1 MKRRW
6 LWLGGAVAYGTFCW
20 WYTNT
25 GGPLGAEEQARITA
39 AMRASGRAPDRI
51 ANIARFMAEDDGNQL
66 IMVNALHLAES
77 PPAVLGVP
85 AGESA
90 EALMAR
96 YMAYMYPAMLS
107 RASHP
112 VFAGRAVF
120 QAMDVAGFEDE
131 SKVAQW
137 TNAALVRYRSRRDLL
152 AIAVNPEFEKR
163 HPFKLAALEK
173 TIAYPVATEFYL
185 SDGRLLLAL
194 VLLPILL
201 LLDRLFGRERDSR
214 GAAWK

>member
-6 LWLGGAVAYGTFCW
+6 LWLGGAVAYGAFCW

-25 GGPLGAEEQARITA
+25 GGPLGADEQARITA
-39 AMRASGRAPDRI
+39 ALRASGRAPERI
-51 ANIARFMAEDDGNQL
+51 ATIGRFMAEDDGNQL

-77 PPAVLGVP
+77 PRPVPGVP

-90 EALMAR
+90 EALLAH
-96 YMAYMYPAMLS
+96 YMEYMYPAMLR

-112 VFAGRAVF
+112 VFAGRAVSP
-120 QAMDVAGFEDE
+120 AMDLTGFDDE
-131 SKVAQW
+131 QTVAQW
-137 TNAALVRYRSRRDLL
+137 TDAALVRYRSRRDLL
-152 AIAVNPEFEKR
+152 AIALNPAFEER

-173 TIAYPVATEFYL
+173 TIAYPVATVFYL
-185 SDGRLLLAL
+185 SDGRLLVAL

-201 LLDRLFGRERDSR
+201 LFDRWFGRKRDDQVRWS
-214 GAAWK
+214 

>member
-6 LWLGGAVAYGTFCW
+6 LWLGGAVAYGAFCW

-25 GGPLGAEEQARITA
+25 GGPLGADEQARITA
-39 AMRASGRAPDRI
+39 ALRASGRAPERI
-51 ANIARFMAEDDGNQL
+51 ATIGRFMAEDDGNQL

-77 PPAVLGVP
+77 PRPVPGVP

-90 EALMAR
+90 EALLAH
-96 YMAYMYPAMLS
+96 YMEYMYPAMLR

-112 VFAGRAVF
+112 VFAGRAVSP
-120 QAMDVAGFEDE
+120 AMDLAGFEDE
-131 SKVAQW
+131 QTVARW
-137 TNAALVRYRSRRDLL
+137 TDAALVRYRSRRDLL
-152 AIAVNPEFEKR
+152 AIALNPEFEER

-173 TIAYPVATEFYL
+173 TIAYPVATVFYL

-201 LLDRLFGRERDSR
+201 LFDRWFGRKRDDQVRWS
-214 GAAWK
+214 

>member
-6 LWLGGAVAYGTFCW
+6 LWAGAAVVYGGFCW

-25 GGPLGAEEQARITA
+25 GGPLAADEQDRIKA
-39 AMRASGRAPDRI
+39 ALQASGRTPEHI

-77 PPAVLGVP
+77 PRSMPGVP

-90 EALMAR
+90 QALMAR
-96 YMAYMYPAMLS
+96 YMEYMYPAMLR

-112 VFAGRAVF
+112 VFAGRAVSP
-120 QAMDVAGFEDE
+120 AMDLAGFDDE
-131 SKVAQW
+131 QTVAQW
-137 TNAALVRYRSRRDLL
+137 TDAALVRYRSRRDLL
-152 AIAVNPEFEKR
+152 AIALNPAFEER

-173 TIAYPVATEFYL
+173 TIAYPVATVFYL
-185 SDGRLLLAL
+185 SDGRLLVALA
-194 VLLPILL
+194 LLPILL
-201 LLDRLFGRERDSR
+201 LLDRWFGRKRDEGVKWS
-214 GAAWK
+214 

>member
-6 LWLGGAVAYGTFCW
+6 LWLGGAVAYGAFCW

-25 GGPLGAEEQARITA
+25 GGPLGADEQARITA
-39 AMRASGRAPDRI
+39 ALRASGRAPERI
-51 ANIARFMAEDDGNQL
+51 ATIGRFMAEDDGNQL

-77 PPAVLGVP
+77 PRPVPGVP

-90 EALMAR
+90 EALLAH
-96 YMAYMYPAMLS
+96 YMEYMYPAMLR

-112 VFAGRAVF
+112 VFAGRAVSP
-120 QAMDVAGFEDE
+120 AMDLAGFDDE
-131 SKVAQW
+131 QTVAQW
-137 TNAALVRYRSRRDLL
+137 TDAALVRYRSRRDLL
-152 AIAVNPEFEKR
+152 AIALNPAFEER

-173 TIAYPVATEFYL
+173 TIAYPVATVFYL

-201 LLDRLFGRERDSR
+201 LFDRWFGRKRDDQVRWS
-214 GAAWK
+214 